1 MNILDLQNWQPVKG
15 NDDHAELQKKVDEIL
30 AETHDNQRRQEKKRR
45 KNKKKIQNEHP
56 LFEAS
61 LVILAKYL
69 QVGIGMSTRQKSIW
83 ISSTSSQRNSVRQ
96 S

>member
-1 MNILDLQNWQPVKG
+1 MNWQPVKG

-69 QVGIGMSTRQKSIW
+69 QVGVSTRQKSIW